1 MFKGKTSKKKGLTL
15 LELVIVLGLMS
26 LVTMLVFSFTN
37 TTQRKSKE
45 LEIRQEL
52 QHEGTMITESF
63 MSNVLQTEGITAI
76 TLENAIPNV
85 NEKLFIKNIEFKMSN
100 GKIKNIENIVGVIYE
115 KDSNDLKLKAK
126 HIEDP
131 IANPTVESIKDIQNV
146 STYLTSIEILNP
158 EVKKYVVDKNMVAD
172 GVIPVEAFKGVKNI
186 NFKITLEDD
195 YYGKPIYHEHV
206 MELNLRN
213 AK

>member
-1 MFKGKTSKKKGLTL
+1 MKKKKKGLTL
-15 LELVIVLGLMS
+15 LELVIVLGLMG
-26 LVTMLVFSFTN
+26 LVTMLIFSFTN

-63 MSNVLQTEGITAI
+63 MSNVLQTEGITSI
-76 TLENAIPNV
+76 TIENAISNV
-85 NEKLFIKNIEFKMSN
+85 DEKLLIKNIEFKMSN
-100 GKIKNIENIVGVIYE
+100 GKIKDIENIIGVIYE
-115 KDSNDLKLKAK
+115 KDSNNLKLKVN
-126 HIEDP
+126 HIEGASA
-131 IANPTVESIKDIQNV
+131 ISVVKEIQDV
-146 STYLTSIEILNP
+146 STYLTSIEILNE
-158 EVKKYVVDKNMVAD
+158 EVKKYAVDKNILSG
-172 GVIPVEAFKGVKNI
+172 GVIPEEAFKGVKNI